1 MFIHVQRETGLAHR
15 TMVLRPWQV
24 QALRL
29 VASKWFAAVLTVA
42 IVSWA
47 YFAFQTA
54 RVPFLT
60 RRITHLEQDAA
71 KIDTLQATLDQLQRR
86 YTQVQQMLS
95 ASARSATPAS
105 PARET
110 KPAAA
115 ERKVPAN
122 APAPDSTKAPPAKA
136 PPAKASPAKASPA
149 KASPVTAPLTKTPP
163 DTAPANAATNLPV
176 IAFFTTER
184 TENRGGTR
192 SRTKA
197 RVEDFASRNIRR
209 GFGSS

>member
-1 MFIHVQRETGLAHR
+1 MTGPERDPSVQEHGNVFGRGWGNMFIHVQRETGLAHR

-29 VASKWFAAVLTVA
+29 VASKWFAAVLTGA
-42 IVSWA
+42 ILSWA

-71 KIDTLQATLDQLQRR
+71 KIDTLQATLEQLQRR

-95 ASARSATPAS
+95 ASARSAPPA
-105 PARET
+105 PAKET

-115 ERKVPAN
+115 PN
-122 APAPDSTKAPPAKA
+122 TAPAGTPGPMPASAQTKAPATAPTK
-136 PPAKASPAKASPA
+136 PPA
-149 KASPVTAPLTKTPP
+149 VAP
-163 DTAPANAATNLPV
+163 
-176 IAFFTTER
+176 
-184 TENRGGTR
+184 
-192 SRTKA
+192 
-197 RVEDFASRNIRR
+197 
-209 GFGSS
+209 

>member
-122 APAPDSTKAPPAKA
+122 APAPDSTKAPPTKA
-136 PPAKASPAKASPA
+136 PPAKASPVK
-149 KASPVTAPLTKTPP
+149 APLTKTPP
-163 DTAPANAATNLPV
+163 DTAPANAATSLPV

-197 RVEDFASRNIRR
+197 RVEDVALRNIRR